1 MSPKMRRQRRKLTFH
16 KLVRARPC
24 GHKRISSPREIEGYS
39 SCLMQSKPKISP
51 VHFAPRNKT
60 SRGHIFAALAF
71 FALLQLFT
79 AISQAQTGTKQLAQI
94 SVAPIIAPGTV
105 VVEKSSSA
113 QQEPARVPAIQLVR
127 IFSNVEL
134 RRPVQV
140 VQAPGEPN
148 NLYVVEQAG
157 RILRLDQN
165 NDQVKS
171 GAVFLDMRKE
181 VNSKNNEEGLLSICF
196 HPQYADNGFVYL
208 YYSATNPRRS
218 ILSQFCVSDDR
229 KTINIDSEKKILEVE
244 QPYSNHNGG
253 TVLFGPDGM
262 LYLSLGDGGAA
273 NDPHGH
279 GQNLAT
285 LLASII
291 RIDVS
296 QVTKDSPYTI
306 PSDNP
311 FVSTKGARKEIWAY
325 GLRNVWRM
333 SFDRETK
340 LLWAGDVGQDQF
352 EEIDVIVKGGNYG
365 WNMREGLRAFSSGQ
379 KGEFSDAYI
388 DPVFEYSHKDG
399 VSVTGGYVYRGDK
412 YPELKGIYFFADYG
426 YGIIWGAR
434 CQGLKLGE
442 PRKLIHRST
451 NLWSS
456 FGEMLNGE
464 LVLCSFDGGERGP
477 GSLWKIQGA
486 K

>member
-1 MSPKMRRQRRKLTFH
+1 MPHHEPKSLFANALTHATLPRHSVVARMIYFVLYLCMATAHAQASAAQQSP
-16 KLVRARPC
+16 
-24 GHKRISSPREIEGYS
+24 S
-39 SCLMQSKPKISP
+39 
-51 VHFAPRNKT
+51 
-60 SRGHIFAALAF
+60 
-71 FALLQLFT
+71 
-79 AISQAQTGTKQLAQI
+79 
-94 SVAPIIAPGTV
+94 SVASTSAAPATV
-105 VVEKSSSA
+105 VQHSEQ

-127 IFSNVEL
+127 IFPNVEL

-140 VQAPGEPN
+140 IQAPSEPN
-148 NLYVVEQAG
+148 NVYVVEQAG
-157 RILRLDQN
+157 RILLLDQN

-171 GAVFLDMRKE
+171 GAVFLDMRKS

-196 HPQYADNGFVYL
+196 DPKYSDNGFVYL
-208 YYSATNPRRS
+208 YYSAEKPRRS
-218 ILSQFCVSDDR
+218 VLSQFCVSDDR

>member
-1 MSPKMRRQRRKLTFH
+1 
-16 KLVRARPC
+16 
-24 GHKRISSPREIEGYS
+24 
-39 SCLMQSKPKISP
+39 MQSKPKIST
-51 VHFAPRNKT
+51 VHFAPPNKS
-60 SRGHIFAALAF
+60 SRGHTYVALAF
-71 FALLQLFT
+71 FALVQAFT
-79 AISQAQTGTKQLAQI
+79 AITLAQTDAKQPAQTSI
-94 SVAPIIAPGTV
+94 APIIASSSV
-105 VVEKSSSA
+105 AVEKSPSA

-127 IFSNVEL
+127 IFPNAEL

-208 YYSATNPRRS
+208 YYSVTNPRRS
-218 ILSQFCVSDDR
+218 ILSQFRVSDDR
-229 KTINIDSEKKILEVE
+229 KTINLDSEKKILEVD

-279 GQNLAT
+279 GQNVGT
-285 LLASII
+285 LLASIL
-291 RIDVS
+291 RIDVAH
-296 QVTKDSPYTI
+296 VTKESPYTI

-365 WNMREGLRAFSSGQ
+365 WNMREGVHSFPSGL
-379 KGEFSDAYI
+379 KGEFGDAYI
-388 DPVFEYSHKDG
+388 DPVFEYSHNDG
-399 VSVTGGYVYRGDK
+399 VSVTGGYVYRGTK
-412 YPELKGIYFFADYG
+412 YPELQGIYFFADYG

-434 CQGLKLGE
+434 CQDSKLGA
-442 PRKLIHRST
+442 PRKLIHRSG

-477 GSLWKIQGA
+477 GSLWKIEGA
-486 K
+486 N

>member
-1 MSPKMRRQRRKLTFH
+1 MRFKQQILF
-16 KLVRARPC
+16 V
-24 GHKRISSPREIEGYS
+24 I
-39 SCLMQSKPKISP
+39 
-51 VHFAPRNKT
+51 FAPLNKT
-60 SRGHIFAALAF
+60 SRGQTFVALAL
-71 FALLQLFT
+71 FALIQAFT
-79 AISQAQTGTKQLAQI
+79 AITLAQSGASQPAQT
-94 SVAPIIAPGTV
+94 SVASIIAPGTV

-127 IFSNVEL
+127 IFPNVEL

-165 NDQVKS
+165 NNQVKS

-218 ILSQFCVSDDR
+218 ILSQFRVSDDR
-229 KTINIDSEKKILEVE
+229 KTIDIDSEKKILEVD

-279 GQNLAT
+279 GQNVGT
-285 LLASII
+285 LLASIL
-291 RIDVS
+291 RIDVAH
-296 QVTKDSPYTI
+296 VTKDSPYTI

-365 WNMREGLRAFSSGQ
+365 WNMREGLHPFSSGL
-379 KGEFSDAYI
+379 KGEFGDAYI
-388 DPVFEYSHKDG
+388 DPVFEYSHTDG
-399 VSVTGGYVYRGDK
+399 VSVTGGYVYRGTK
-412 YPELKGIYFFADYG
+412 YPELQGIYFFADYG

-434 CQGLKLGE
+434 CQDSKLGV
-442 PRKLIHRST
+442 PRKLIHRSG

-477 GSLWKIQGA
+477 GSLWKIEGA
-486 K
+486 N

>member
-1 MSPKMRRQRRKLTFH
+1 MPYHAPKSLFASALTHATLRRH
-16 KLVRARPC
+16 SVVARVIWFVLNLCMTTAHAQASAAQQP
-24 GHKRISSPREIEGYS
+24 
-39 SCLMQSKPKISP
+39 P
-51 VHFAPRNKT
+51 V
-60 SRGHIFAALAF
+60 
-71 FALLQLFT
+71 
-79 AISQAQTGTKQLAQI
+79 
-94 SVAPIIAPGTV
+94 SVALTSAAPATV
-105 VVEKSSSA
+105 VQHSQH
-113 QQEPARVPAIQLVR
+113 QQDSDRVPEIKLVR
-127 IFSNVEL
+127 IFPNVEL

-140 VQAPGEPN
+140 IQAPGEPTN
-148 NLYVVEQAG
+148 MYVVEQAG

-171 GAVFLDMRKE
+171 GAVFLDMRKS

-196 HPQYADNGFVYL
+196 DPKYADNGFVYL
-208 YYSATNPRRS
+208 YYSAEKPRRS
-218 ILSQFCVSDDR
+218 VLSQFRVSDDR
-229 KTINIDSEKKILEVE
+229 KTINTDSEKKILEVE

-296 QVTKDSPYTI
+296 QVTKNSPYTI

-365 WNMREGLRAFSSGQ
+365 WNMREGLHAFSSGQ
-379 KGEFSDAYI
+379 KSEFGDAYI
-388 DPVFEYSHKDG
+388 NPVFEYSHNDG

-442 PRKLIHRST
+442 PRKLIHRSA

>member
-1 MSPKMRRQRRKLTFH
+1 MSPKTRRQRRKLTFH

-39 SCLMQSKPKISP
+39 SCLMPHHEPKSLFANALTHATLPRHSVVARVIYFVLYLCMATAHAQASAAQQSPS
-51 VHFAPRNKT
+51 
-60 SRGHIFAALAF
+60 
-71 FALLQLFT
+71 
-79 AISQAQTGTKQLAQI
+79 
-94 SVAPIIAPGTV
+94 SVASTSAAPATV
-105 VVEKSSSA
+105 VQHSEQ

-127 IFSNVEL
+127 IFPNVEL

-140 VQAPGEPN
+140 IQAPGEPN
-148 NLYVVEQAG
+148 NVYVVEQAG

-171 GAVFLDMRKE
+171 GAVFLDMRKS

-196 HPQYADNGFVYL
+196 DPKYSDNGFVYL
-208 YYSATNPRRS
+208 YYSAEKPRRS
-218 ILSQFCVSDDR
+218 VLSQFRVSDDR
-229 KTINIDSEKKILEVE
+229 KTINTDSEKKILEVE

-477 GSLWKIQGA
+477 GSLWKIHGA

>member
-1 MSPKMRRQRRKLTFH
+1 M
-16 KLVRARPC
+16 
-24 GHKRISSPREIEGYS
+24 
-39 SCLMQSKPKISP
+39 
-51 VHFAPRNKT
+51 
-60 SRGHIFAALAF
+60 
-71 FALLQLFT
+71 
-79 AISQAQTGTKQLAQI
+79 
-94 SVAPIIAPGTV
+94 
-105 VVEKSSSA
+105 
-113 QQEPARVPAIQLVR
+113 
-127 IFSNVEL
+127 
-134 RRPVQV
+134 
-140 VQAPGEPN
+140 
-148 NLYVVEQAG
+148 YVVEQAG

-171 GAVFLDMRKE
+171 GAVFLDMRKS

-196 HPQYADNGFVYL
+196 DPKYSDNGFVYL
-208 YYSATNPRRS
+208 YYSAEKPRRCV
-218 ILSQFCVSDDR
+218 LSQFRVSDDR
-229 KTINIDSEKKILEVE
+229 KTINTDSEKKILEVE

-379 KGEFSDAYI
+379 KGELSDAYI

-442 PRKLIHRST
+442 PRKLIHRSA

-477 GSLWKIQGA
+477 GSLWKIQGVN
-486 K
+486 

>member
-1 MSPKMRRQRRKLTFH
+1 MPHHAPKSLFASTLTHATLRRH
-16 KLVRARPC
+16 SVVARVIC
-24 GHKRISSPREIEGYS
+24 FVLYLCMATAHAQAS
-39 SCLMQSKPKISP
+39 
-51 VHFAPRNKT
+51 
-60 SRGHIFAALAF
+60 AA
-71 FALLQLFT
+71 QQPP
-79 AISQAQTGTKQLAQI
+79 S
-94 SVAPIIAPGTV
+94 SVAPTSAAPATV
-105 VVEKSSSA
+105 VQHSEH
-113 QQEPARVPAIQLVR
+113 QQDSDRVPEIKLVR
-127 IFSNVEL
+127 IFPNVEL

-148 NLYVVEQAG
+148 NVYVVEQAG

-171 GAVFLDMRKE
+171 GAVFLDMRKS

-196 HPQYADNGFVYL
+196 DPKYADNGFVYL
-208 YYSATNPRRS
+208 YYSAEKPRRS
-218 ILSQFCVSDDR
+218 ILSQFHVSDDR
-229 KTINIDSEKKILEVE
+229 KTINTDSEKKILEVE

-253 TVLFGPDGM
+253 TVLFGPDEM

-352 EEIDVIVKGGNYG
+352 EEVDVIVKGGNYG
-365 WNMREGLRAFSSGQ
+365 WNMREGLHAFSSGQ
-379 KGEFSDAYI
+379 KGEFGDAYI
-388 DPVFEYSHKDG
+388 NPVFEYSHNDG

-412 YPELKGIYFFADYG
+412 YPELKGIYFFVDYG

-442 PRKLIHRST
+442 PRKLIHRSA

-477 GSLWKIQGA
+477 GSLWKIQGVN
-486 K
+486 

>member
-1 MSPKMRRQRRKLTFH
+1 
-16 KLVRARPC
+16 
-24 GHKRISSPREIEGYS
+24 
-39 SCLMQSKPKISP
+39 MQSKPKISP
-51 VHFAPRNKT
+51 VHFPPLNKT
-60 SRGHIFAALAF
+60 SRSHTFVALALF
-71 FALLQLFT
+71 VLVQAFT
-79 AISQAQTGTKQLAQI
+79 AITIAQPSAKQPAQT
-94 SVAPIIAPGTV
+94 SVASIIAPGTV
-105 VVEKSSSA
+105 VVEKSFSA

-127 IFSNVEL
+127 IFPNVEL

-208 YYSATNPRRS
+208 YYSAEKPRRS
-218 ILSQFCVSDDR
+218 VLSQFRVSDDR
-229 KTINIDSEKKILEVE
+229 KTINTDSEKKILEVE

-442 PRKLIHRST
+442 PRKLIHRSA

>member
-39 SCLMQSKPKISP
+39 SCLMPHHEPKSLFANALTHATLPRHSVVARVIYFVLYLCMATAHAQASAAQQSPS
-51 VHFAPRNKT
+51 
-60 SRGHIFAALAF
+60 
-71 FALLQLFT
+71 
-79 AISQAQTGTKQLAQI
+79 
-94 SVAPIIAPGTV
+94 SVASTSAAPATV
-105 VVEKSSSA
+105 VQHSEQ

-127 IFSNVEL
+127 IFPNVEL

-140 VQAPGEPN
+140 IQAPGEPN
-148 NLYVVEQAG
+148 NVYVVEQAG

-171 GAVFLDMRKE
+171 GAVFLDMRKS

-196 HPQYADNGFVYL
+196 DPKYSDNGFVYL
-208 YYSATNPRRS
+208 YYSAEKPRRS
-218 ILSQFCVSDDR
+218 VLSQFRVSDDR
-229 KTINIDSEKKILEVE
+229 KTINTDSEKKILEVE

>member
-1 MSPKMRRQRRKLTFH
+1 MSPKTRRQRRKLTFH

-39 SCLMQSKPKISP
+39 SCLMPHHEPKSLFANALTHATLPRHSVVARVIYFVLSLCMATAHAQASAAQQSPS
-51 VHFAPRNKT
+51 
-60 SRGHIFAALAF
+60 
-71 FALLQLFT
+71 
-79 AISQAQTGTKQLAQI
+79 
-94 SVAPIIAPGTV
+94 SVASTSAAPATV
-105 VVEKSSSA
+105 VQHSEQ

-127 IFSNVEL
+127 IFPNVEL

-140 VQAPGEPN
+140 IQAPGEPN
-148 NLYVVEQAG
+148 NVYVVEQAG

-171 GAVFLDMRKE
+171 GAVFLDMRKS

-196 HPQYADNGFVYL
+196 DPKYSDNGFVYL
-208 YYSATNPRRS
+208 YYSAEKPRRS
-218 ILSQFCVSDDR
+218 VLSQFRVSDDR
-229 KTINIDSEKKILEVE
+229 KTINTDSEKKILEVE

>member
-1 MSPKMRRQRRKLTFH
+1 
-16 KLVRARPC
+16 
-24 GHKRISSPREIEGYS
+24 
-39 SCLMQSKPKISP
+39 MQPKPKITPDHISP
-51 VHFAPRNKT
+51 LNKISHSHT
-60 SRGHIFAALAF
+60 FMALAF
-71 FALLQLFT
+71 FVLVQAFT
-79 AISQAQTGTKQLAQI
+79 AITLAQSGAKQPAQT
-94 SVAPIIAPGTV
+94 SVAPVIAPSTL
-105 VVEKSSSA
+105 VVEKSPSA
-113 QQEPARVPAIQLVR
+113 QQEPARVPEIKLLR
-127 IFSNVEL
+127 IFPNVEL

-157 RILRLDQN
+157 RILRLDEN
-165 NDQVKS
+165 NNQVKS

-218 ILSQFCVSDDR
+218 ILSQFHVSEDR
-229 KTINIDSEKKILEVE
+229 NTINLDSEKKILEVD

-253 TVLFGPDGM
+253 TVLFGADGM

-273 NDPHGH
+273 NDPHGN
-279 GQNLAT
+279 GQNVGT
-285 LLASII
+285 LLASIL

-296 QVTKDSPYTI
+296 HVTKESPYTI

-352 EEIDVIVKGGNYG
+352 EEIDAIVKGGNYG
-365 WNMREGLRAFSSGQ
+365 WNMREGLHPFSSGL
-379 KGEFSDAYI
+379 KGEFGDAYI
-388 DPVFEYSHKDG
+388 DPVFEYSHNDG
-399 VSVTGGYVYRGDK
+399 VSVTGGYVYRGTK
-412 YPELKGIYFFADYG
+412 YPELQGIYFFADYG

-434 CQGLKLGE
+434 CQDSKLGT
-442 PRKLIHRST
+442 PRKLIHRSG

-477 GSLWKIQGA
+477 GSLWKITGVN
-486 K
+486 

>member
-1 MSPKMRRQRRKLTFH
+1 MQPK
-16 KLVRARPC
+16 P
-24 GHKRISSPREIEGYS
+24 RIST
-39 SCLMQSKPKISP
+39 
-51 VHFAPRNKT
+51 VHFAPPNKS
-60 SRGHIFAALAF
+60 SRGHTYVALAL
-71 FALLQLFT
+71 FALVQAFT
-79 AISQAQTGTKQLAQI
+79 AITLAQTDAKQPAQTSI
-94 SVAPIIAPGTV
+94 APIIASSSV
-105 VVEKSSSA
+105 AVEKSPST

-127 IFSNVEL
+127 IFPNAEL

-157 RILRLDQN
+157 RILCLDQN

-218 ILSQFCVSDDR
+218 ILSQFHVSDDR

-296 QVTKDSPYTI
+296 QVTKNSPYTI

-379 KGEFSDAYI
+379 KGEFSEAYI

>member
-1 MSPKMRRQRRKLTFH
+1 MPHHEPKSLFANALTHATLPRHSVVARVIYFVLYLCMATAHAQASAAQQSP
-16 KLVRARPC
+16 
-24 GHKRISSPREIEGYS
+24 S
-39 SCLMQSKPKISP
+39 
-51 VHFAPRNKT
+51 
-60 SRGHIFAALAF
+60 
-71 FALLQLFT
+71 
-79 AISQAQTGTKQLAQI
+79 
-94 SVAPIIAPGTV
+94 SVASTSAAPATV
-105 VVEKSSSA
+105 VQHSEQ

-127 IFSNVEL
+127 IFPNVEL

-140 VQAPGEPN
+140 IQAPGEPN
-148 NLYVVEQAG
+148 NVYVVEQAG

-171 GAVFLDMRKE
+171 GAVFLDMRKS

-196 HPQYADNGFVYL
+196 DPKYSDNGFVYL
-208 YYSATNPRRS
+208 YYSAEKPRRS
-218 ILSQFCVSDDR
+218 VLSQFRVSDDR
-229 KTINIDSEKKILEVE
+229 KTINTDSEKKILEVE